1 MVSYAKN
8 VKQYEKNE
16 NKLYSSV
23 VLVIRCADF
32 QKNKILLVCYCFSVL
47 RQFSSLIFSLD
58 FQRFSLCSVSFQ
70 LHKLKICLSVA
81 SNGLTQFSVVLT
93 TNGHNGG
100 DSAST
105 GYPHTNNRLKYFHP
119 SLNMWQK
126 ERKKNAVK
134 CGFYSKTNMVLPVNV
149 NHRMRAIPQNK

>member
-8 VKQYEKNE
+8 VKKYEKNE
-16 NKLYSSV
+16 NNLYSSV

-47 RQFSSLIFSLD
+47 RQFSSFIFSLD

-105 GYPHTNNRLKYFHP
+105 GNPHTNNRLKYFHP

-126 ERKKNAVK
+126 ERKKILLNVGFTVK
-134 CGFYSKTNMVLPVNV
+134 QTWFYP
-149 NHRMRAIPQNK
+149 